1 MPERAAEIAEP
12 HTQLLRV
19 TLEVENARAYWQRA
33 TTPGAGSAD
42 QEAEQAFVEFWFG
55 TKSMPRVRNLITAF
69 RTRFTA
75 FPGVLEALHAWP
87 DMDHQTRVLVCHW
100 HLQLSDPLYRRFT
113 GDYLVERR
121 QGGRGTVSRGTV
133 IRWMNDFDTADRW
146 SASTRA
152 QFASKLLSA
161 AHSAGLVAAIRDPRA
176 LSLPRVP
183 AGALGYL
190 MYLLR
195 SVEFAG
201 SLLDNPYLRSVG
213 LEGSAV
219 DDKLRTVAG
228 LACRRTG
235 DVSEFTWDH
244 ASLEDW
250 VRHTRG
256 STA

>member
-1 MPERAAEIAEP
+1 MVERATEVVEP

-19 TLEVENARAYWQRA
+19 TLEADNARAYWQRS
-33 TTPGAGSAD
+33 TPGATAGD
-42 QEAEQAFVEFWFG
+42 PEVERAFVEFWFG
-55 TKSMPRVRNLITAF
+55 ARTMPRVRALIAAF
-69 RTRFTA
+69 RARFAA
-75 FPGVLEALHAWP
+75 FPGALAALHAWP
-87 DMDHQTRVLVCHW
+87 DMDRATRVLVCHW

-121 QGGRGTVSRGTV
+121 QGGRETVSRGPV
-133 IRWMNDFDTADRW
+133 IRWIAEVDDQGRW

-161 AHSAGLVAAIRDPRA
+161 AHSAGFVASIRDPRA
-176 LSLPRVP
+176 LTLPRVP

-195 SVEFAG
+195 SVVFAG

-213 LEGSAV
+213 LAGSAV
-219 DDKLRTVAG
+219 DDKLRTVTG
-228 LACRRTG
+228 LSCRRTG

-244 ASLEDW
+244 DSLEDW

>member
-1 MPERAAEIAEP
+1 MAERATEVVEP

-19 TLEVENARAYWQRA
+19 TLEANNARAYWQRS
-33 TTPGAGSAD
+33 TTPDRTPPD

-55 TKSMPRVRNLITAF
+55 TKTMPRVRALIAAF
-69 RTRFTA
+69 RTRFAA
-75 FPGVLEALHAWP
+75 FPGALEALQAWP
-87 DMDHQTRVLVCHW
+87 DMDRATRVLVCHW

-121 QGGRGTVSRGTV
+121 QGGRETVSRGPV
-133 IRWMNDFDTADRW
+133 IRWIAEVDAEGRW

-152 QFASKLLSA
+152 QFASKLLST
-161 AHSAGLVAAIRDPRA
+161 AHSAGFVATIRDPRP

-195 SVEFAG
+195 SVDFAG
-201 SLLDNPYLRSVG
+201 SLHDNPYLRSVG

-219 DDKLRTVAG
+219 DDKLHSVAG
-228 LACRRTG
+228 LSFRRTG
-235 DVSEFTWDH
+235 DVSEFTWDQ
-244 ASLEDW
+244 ASLEAW

-256 STA
+256 SSA